1 MININSDFKILTK
14 IVNGDGQ
21 VLSPLSID
29 FEFVYTDISN
39 KSIKYIISNKKGTQK
54 NCKSLDDNLILIF
67 ENHGFRNFK
76 IKETRHFYIP
86 DSDMQDTFYDLY
98 YDNIIDFKTLSDKA
112 IKVNKNWILQ
122 PRDQDIIVPYYKG
135 EPGKSA
141 YQYAKE
147 GGYEGDEQRFYKDL
161 AIDINA
167 IDYINKKID
176 LNFLEIQKG
185 FTSLDGSP
193 ETSTILESLGWD
205 MPFLNKVI
213 DNIRKSLYNSVFI
226 KDGSKGTPACYS
238 LLWNSNTS
246 WTLNIVY
253 FENSILNTITLEL
266 RQDTLV
272 YNKSQEELVSKR
284 FLAENSYTKKEADT
298 LLKQKVSI
306 ESGKALSSN
315 DYTNEDKQSVGT
327 IKNKQDRLVSGENI
341 KTVNNQSILGSGN
354 IQIEIP
360 KVDLSSYYTKQ
371 KIDELLGTK
380 IDKVVGK
387 QLSTEDY
394 TTAEKEKL
402 AGLKNFDDSVL
413 RAMIDG
419 KATKIDVYTKSEADA
434 KFATLEALN
443 SLIDR
448 VSALESK
455 P

>member
-14 IVNGDGQ
+14 IINGNGET
-21 VLSPLSID
+21 LPPLSLD
-29 FEFVYTDISN
+29 FEFTYTDIAN
-39 KSIKYIISNKKGTQK
+39 KSIKYVISNLKGSQI
-54 NCKSLDDNLILIF
+54 NCKQLGDNLVLIF
-67 ENHGFRNFK
+67 QDHGFTNFK
-76 IKETRHFYIP
+76 IKETRHFFMP
-86 DSDMQDTFYDLY
+86 DKDFKDTFYDIY
-98 YDNIIDFKTLSDKA
+98 YDNVIDFRSLNERGFA
-112 IKVNKNWILQ
+112 LNKDWYLT
-122 PRDQDIIVPYYKG
+122 PADQDIIAPYY
-135 EPGKSA
+135 PGKSA
-141 YQYAKE
+141 YSYAVE
-147 GGYEGDEQRFYKDL
+147 GGYKGDEQRFYKDL

-176 LNFLEIQKG
+176 INFLEIQKG

-193 ETSTILESLGWD
+193 ETSTILDSLGWD
-205 MPFLNKVI
+205 MSFLNKVI

-253 FENSILNTITLEL
+253 FENLILNTITLEL

-298 LLKQKVSI
+298 LLKQKVNI
-306 ESGKALSSN
+306 ESGKVLSSN
-315 DYTNEDKQSVGT
+315 DYTNEDKQSVGI
-327 IKNKQDRLVSGENI
+327 IKNKQDRLVSGESI

-354 IQIEIP
+354 IQIENP

-371 KIDELLGTK
+371 KVDELLGTK

-402 AGLKNFDDSVL
+402 AELKNFDDSVL

-419 KATKIDVYTKSEADA
+419 KATKIDVYTKSETDA

-443 SLIDR
+443 SLIGR